1 MRLFCARPLGG
12 RRVISVQLG
21 VLAAKLAIG
30 VPVGVLCW
38 LCVRLVAQ
46 DLVVFLLHYGSDSMA
61 MSMSSCYVARAAAG
75 QRHLVMNAEECLVV
89 LAPACI
95 IKGKYFADVLWGGS
109 ADETRR
115 SVPAIQGIDHLAQHV
130 QLPRDDYS
138 SLRGMSASTI
148 RCSRVPSS
156 LPRAC
161 RRRIRENSSLTAPRG
176 NDGAVA
182 PLCKPS

>member
-21 VLAAKLAIG
+21 VLAGKLAIG
-30 VPVGVLCW
+30 VPAGVLCW

-61 MSMSSCYVARAAAG
+61 MARSMSSCYVARAAAG
-75 QRHLVMNAEECLVV
+75 QRPLVMNAEECLVV
-89 LAPACI
+89 LAPACN

-115 SVPAIQGIDHLAQHV
+115 SVPAI
-130 QLPRDDYS
+130 
-138 SLRGMSASTI
+138 
-148 RCSRVPSS
+148 
-156 LPRAC
+156 
-161 RRRIRENSSLTAPRG
+161 
-176 NDGAVA
+176 
-182 PLCKPS
+182 